1 MRLRVLTPSE
11 VVLEQ
16 DVVHVTA
23 EDVTG
28 SLGIRPGHAPM
39 VTPLVPGIVIARSDS
54 GSEKFVAVNGGVMMV
69 VGDTVEV
76 VSRHAVAGADLAGL
90 TNKVVAGFEKEHEED
105 KANRTAFEKLRM
117 SFLRGVV
124 EFDRATAS

>member
-11 VVLEQ
+11 VVLEE

-28 SLGIRPGHAPM
+28 SLGIRPGHASL
-39 VTPLVPGIVIARSDS
+39 VTPLVPGVVIARSE
-54 GSEKFVAVNGGVMMV
+54 GGREKFVAVNGGVMMV
-69 VGDTVEV
+69 VGDMVEV
-76 VSRHAVAGADLAGL
+76 VSRHAVAGTDLAGL
-90 TNKVVAGFEKEHEED
+90 TDKVVAGFEKEHQED

-124 EFDRATAS
+124 EYDRATAS